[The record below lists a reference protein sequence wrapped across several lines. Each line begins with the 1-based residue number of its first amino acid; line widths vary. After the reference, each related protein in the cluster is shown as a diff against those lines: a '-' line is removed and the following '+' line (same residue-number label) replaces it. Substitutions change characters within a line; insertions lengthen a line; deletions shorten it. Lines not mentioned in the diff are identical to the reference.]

1 MNSVEAHAD
10 EITIV
15 TEDIQD
21 VEAPENNFIKL
32 AIQIDVVDNGNG
44 LTVRDTEILSA
55 SDYTSKKK
63 VGSGLGLFIAR
74 RLAKRGG
81 GFLFAPGKQPRK
93 GAHFRIILPVDSGDE
108 VS

>member
-1 MNSVEAHAD
+1 DVHEEIQNTINLWYPYISNHGAKVDPQLEAKNTVVDLAPHAFRELLSVLLVNSVEAHAD

-44 LTVRDTEILSA
+44 LIVRDTEI
-55 SDYTSKKK
+55 
-63 VGSGLGLFIAR
+63 
-74 RLAKRGG
+74 
-81 GFLFAPGKQPRK
+81 
-93 GAHFRIILPVDSGDE
+93 
-108 VS
+108 